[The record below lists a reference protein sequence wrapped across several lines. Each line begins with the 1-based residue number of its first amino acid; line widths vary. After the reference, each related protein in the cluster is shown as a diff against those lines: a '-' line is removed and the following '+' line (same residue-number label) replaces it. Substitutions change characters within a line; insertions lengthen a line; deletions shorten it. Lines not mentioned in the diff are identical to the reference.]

1 MKSTEQEIKEF
12 EQMNKERLERSNKND
27 TLNQANTKYNHKNS
41 RIAEDKPKSSHD
53 DHNTMMNL
61 ISNNISNPRVV
72 HNRSRSRSNANKL
85 NFSNSSNSL
94 SKFTKENNNLNKDK
108 GNTDELNI
116 VSKPTISHSTSVFE
130 ITFNSL
136 TE

>member
-1 MKSTEQEIKEF
+1 MLMKTDNNSISITNHKY
-12 EQMNKERLERSNKND
+12 SVD
-27 TLNQANTKYNHKNS
+27 LNVLPLSFPDTKYNHKNS

-61 ISNNISNPRVV
+61 ISNNPRVV

-130 ITFNSL
+130 VRD
-136 TE
+136 